1 MKKTMGT
8 TEKVHREHTMSE
20 AEMKR
25 MMDGG
30 KHKGQ
35 PEGVAKMHGET
46 MPKKRREGN

>member
-30 KHKGQ
+30 KHKTCGD
-35 PEGVAKMHGET
+35 GKLICC
-46 MPKKRREGN
+46 R